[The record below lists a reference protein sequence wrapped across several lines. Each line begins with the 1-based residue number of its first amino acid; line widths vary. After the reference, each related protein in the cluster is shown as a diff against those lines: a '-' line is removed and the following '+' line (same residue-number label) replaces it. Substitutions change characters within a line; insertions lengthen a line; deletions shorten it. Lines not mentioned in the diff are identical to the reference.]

1 MPEKSNLELAADILI
16 AAMQKPE
23 FKINDAGA
31 ALEFFQTM
39 YQGICDFEE
48 QQMHHRYCNKK
59 TIADLMKECSDSN

>member
-16 AAMQKPE
+16 AAMQRPDC
-23 FKINDAGA
+23 KIDDAGA

-48 QQMHHRYCNKK
+48 QQMHHRYCKK
-59 TIADLMKECSDSN
+59 TIADLMQECSDSN